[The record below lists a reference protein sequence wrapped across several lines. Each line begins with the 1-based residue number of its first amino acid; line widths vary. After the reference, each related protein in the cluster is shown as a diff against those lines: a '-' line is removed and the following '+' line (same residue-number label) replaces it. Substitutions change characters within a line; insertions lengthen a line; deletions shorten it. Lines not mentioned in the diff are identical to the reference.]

1 VRSPDPADAPSPV
14 LTPSPASARPP
25 APGAAPVGPAPATPA
40 PATPADVGPADV
52 GPAEVRSRA
61 IRSWYTRSWRAGGGD
76 VAAVLLFVL
85 LGRTSHHEGGA
96 VTGFLGAAWPFLV
109 AVMTAWAALGTTAA
123 RTHPWPATSL
133 RAGTA
138 TVATTVTLGML
149 LRHLAGGGTPASF
162 VAVATTFLTLF
173 LLGWRLAARRVP
185 PR

>member
-1 VRSPDPADAPSPV
+1 MSSPGPADAPSPV
-14 LTPSPASARPP
+14 LTPSPSSARL
-25 APGAAPVGPAPATPA
+25 PGS
-40 PATPADVGPADV
+40 GPADV
-52 GPAEVRSRA
+52 VPPDVRPSSA
-61 IRSWYTRSWRAGGGD
+61 RSWSALSWRAAGGD

>member
-1 VRSPDPADAPSPV
+1 V

-96 VTGFLGAAWPFLV
+96 VAGFVVAAWPFLV
-109 AVMTAWAALGTTAA
+109 AVLTAWVTLGAWA
-123 RTHPWPATSL
+123 RPWPPTSL
-133 RAGTA
+133 RAGAA

-173 LLGWRLAARRVP
+173 LLGWRLAARRLA
-185 PR
+185 RRATRS